1 MTTLL
6 RMVRVNVRSHL
17 ILFADVHAWSSFRQA
32 AAPNEIFTPLFCVI
46 LKPRMKSISFSNDRA
61 R

>member
-1 MTTLL
+1 
-6 RMVRVNVRSHL
+6 MVRVNVRSHL